1 MRAIADANEASAMDK
16 VAEEIQMGRKME
28 KLENQAKVNEAINKS
43 TKIEESRVIE
53 AANKRMSDINKIK
66 EENANKSSKQ
76 VNAIKAGTKKAL
88 KKADS

>member
-66 EENANKSSKQ
+66 EENANKSSK
-76 VNAIKAGTKKAL
+76 
-88 KKADS
+88 